1 MLHISYSSIG
11 LHSRKESWWPR
22 WKESRRQRE
31 EKGDPSALSHIR
43 VYVVHVEYFL
53 SWLFVVSSYISEYK
67 SLFLCDAAEGIIW
80 LGLRLGIGIREESSG
95 QRLRGREASTSSV
108 RLWIPVRLKVW
119 FRLRSASSEGPTA
132 TQERCVFRL
141 RSDEP
146 VST

>member
-1 MLHISYSSIG
+1 MLHFFFSHRI
-11 LHSRKESWWPR
+11 LLQKRKPVAEVERKQEAEGRKR
-22 WKESRRQRE
+22 WA
-31 EKGDPSALSHIR
+31 SALSHIW
-43 VYVVHVEYFL
+43 VSVVRVEYFL
-53 SWLFVVSSYISEYK
+53 SWLSVISSYMSGSK
-67 SLFLCDAAEGIIW
+67 SLFLCDVAEGVIW
-80 LGLRLGIGIREESSG
+80 LGLRLRIGVREESSG
-95 QRLRGREASTSSV
+95 QRLRRREASASSV